1 MLFFIKNNPQKLLSK
16 YSNSEDQNIPEKKKI
31 IKRLIELDAEDEL
44 LTLFVRGNK
53 TSKNI
58 NNYLF
63 EKYQDDQKQLLWFYN
78 QNIKK
83 NECIERLIDLDA
95 EEELLQIFD
104 KDKMNDNINDYL
116 FEKYKN
122 DPKQLLVLHD
132 NDVKRNGCIERLIN
146 LDAEEEILQIF
157 NKDKMNEKIN
167 NYFLQKYQ
175 NDPKQLFWLYNQNIK
190 KNECI
195 KRLIYLDAE
204 KQILQ
209 IFNKDKI
216 DDNINDYLFE
226 KYKKDPKQLLWLYN
240 QNIKKNECIER
251 LINLDAEEQIVK
263 IFSSN
268 TKKDKINNYLLKKY
282 QNSPQKLLW
291 LVDWDIKKDE
301 CIKLLIYLDAEVQ
314 ILKIFNKTRM
324 NERINN
330 YFFKKHQNNH
340 QKLLWLANH
349 NIKKNE
355 CIERLINLDAKEQI
369 LEIFSKTRM
378 NEKINNY
385 FLKKYKTNPKQLL
398 WLFNYNIKQVEIIR
412 NLIRLNAQKELYEI
426 ITNDTFNKEICNFI
440 FKQNTANN
448 EELFRLYEKCNLIDF
463 KYKILDQLNRNKAV
477 TELNKIISFRNI
489 FNISELNF
497 IYKYHYDYE
506 QIIDINKITLE
517 NINKQI
523 DKSLILEVS
532 LSFMEYLI
540 KFPEPEYLQSYIIN
554 NYAIFFKAAFQELS
568 HKLLSILCFISA
580 DKFHEQSMIIINKYE
595 FVGCLEDEK
604 IKIKNN
610 YAELII
616 QTDTKEGMKKLVFDR
631 NLKLAQ
637 LFPTESKNILTDIEN
652 QFVIKREKK
661 QVVITNLIT
670 IEKIF
675 QNPVIVQNVD
685 VELNSINNEMK
696 NQLMHISDINEIMKI
711 KTKMK
716 QKQNNIVDKNIF
728 CNSLQFLNEKESNT
742 NKVIHILGELLIK
755 SEFMD
760 VKESILKFSIS
771 SNNRLWLKYIYKIKH
786 YKELQYLILAS
797 IKNKTSCWNLLFLK
811 DMINNK
817 DIPLLKTITNHSS
830 YIDSVAF
837 SPNCEILAFGSRDNT
852 IRLWDMSSGKKLK
865 TLIGHSDCINSL
877 VFSPDGKILASGSWD
892 KTIKLWDVSSGKEL
906 KTLTGHLYRVDSVA
920 FSPNGEIL
928 ASGSHASSIRLWDVS
943 SGKELKTLTG
953 HSYRVDSVAFSPNGK
968 ILASGSYD
976 YTIKLWNVESGREL
990 KTLTGHSRN
999 VLSVAFSPNG
1009 EILASGSQD
1018 RTIRLWDV
1026 GSGRELKKLTGH
1038 SDFIS
1043 SVVYSPNGKIL
1054 ASGSHDKSIRLWD
1067 ISSGKELKTL
1077 IGHFDDVRS
1086 VAFSLNG
1093 EILASGSA
1101 DGTVKLWNIEAFTMR
1116 SKLYLI
1122 EHLLHF
1128 LLNPDE
1134 RNIPDLTKF
1143 LHEIPK
1149 LPQDMRQPV
1158 KEIVEEIISKAGRQS
1173 KSIEIAE
1180 ENNPT
1185 SKDLEIVY

>member
-1 MLFFIKNNPQKLLSK
+1 MNQKLFSNLSS
-16 YSNSEDQNIPEKKKI
+16 Y
-31 IKRLIELDAEDEL
+31 
-44 LTLFVRGNK
+44 
-53 TSKNI
+53 
-58 NNYLF
+58 
-63 EKYQDDQKQLLWFYN
+63 
-78 QNIKK
+78 
-83 NECIERLIDLDA
+83 
-95 EEELLQIFD
+95 
-104 KDKMNDNINDYL
+104 
-116 FEKYKN
+116 
-122 DPKQLLVLHD
+122 
-132 NDVKRNGCIERLIN
+132 
-146 LDAEEEILQIF
+146 
-157 NKDKMNEKIN
+157 
-167 NYFLQKYQ
+167 
-175 NDPKQLFWLYNQNIK
+175 
-190 KNECI
+190 
-195 KRLIYLDAE
+195 
-204 KQILQ
+204 
-209 IFNKDKI
+209 
-216 DDNINDYLFE
+216 
-226 KYKKDPKQLLWLYN
+226 
-240 QNIKKNECIER
+240 
-251 LINLDAEEQIVK
+251 
-263 IFSSN
+263 
-268 TKKDKINNYLLKKY
+268 
-282 QNSPQKLLW
+282 
-291 LVDWDIKKDE
+291 
-301 CIKLLIYLDAEVQ
+301 
-314 ILKIFNKTRM
+314 
-324 NERINN
+324 
-330 YFFKKHQNNH
+330 
-340 QKLLWLANH
+340 
-349 NIKKNE
+349 
-355 CIERLINLDAKEQI
+355 
-369 LEIFSKTRM
+369 
-378 NEKINNY
+378 
-385 FLKKYKTNPKQLL
+385 
-398 WLFNYNIKQVEIIR
+398 
-412 NLIRLNAQKELYEI
+412 
-426 ITNDTFNKEICNFI
+426 
-440 FKQNTANN
+440 
-448 EELFRLYEKCNLIDF
+448 
-463 KYKILDQLNRNKAV
+463 
-477 TELNKIISFRNI
+477 
-489 FNISELNF
+489 NF
-497 IYKYHYDYE
+497 IYKHHYDYE

-517 NINKQI
+517 SINKQI

-811 DMINNK
+811 DMINNR
-817 DIPLLKTITNHSS
+817 DIPLLKTVTGPNSV
-830 YIDSVAF
+830 DSVAF
-837 SPNCEILAFGSRDNT
+837 SPNGKILAFGSRDNT
-852 IRLWDMSSGKKLK
+852 IRLCNVESGKELK
-865 TLIGHSDCINSL
+865 TLTGHSNHIYSV
-877 VFSPDGKILASGSWD
+877 VFSQNGEILASGSRDRTIKLWDVGSGKELKTLTGHSSYIRSVVFSPNGEILASGSSD
-892 KTIKLWDVSSGKEL
+892 KTIKLWSVESGSELKTLTGHSNNVFSVVFSPNGEILASGSDDKSIKLWNVSSGKEL
-906 KTLTGHLYRVDSVA
+906 KTLTGHSSYIRSVVFSLNGEMLASGSWDKTIRLWDVGSGKELKTLTEYSSYINSVVFSQNGEILASGSRDKTIKLWDVESGSELKTLTGHSGYIFSVA

-928 ASGSHASSIRLWDVS
+928 ASGSDD
-943 SGKELKTLTG
+943 G
-953 HSYRVDSVAFSPNGK
+953 
-968 ILASGSYD
+968 
-976 YTIKLWNVESGREL
+976 TIKLWNVE
-990 KTLTGHSRN
+990 
-999 VLSVAFSPNG
+999 
-1009 EILASGSQD
+1009 
-1018 RTIRLWDV
+1018 
-1026 GSGRELKKLTGH
+1026 
-1038 SDFIS
+1038 
-1043 SVVYSPNGKIL
+1043 
-1054 ASGSHDKSIRLWD
+1054 
-1067 ISSGKELKTL
+1067 
-1077 IGHFDDVRS
+1077 
-1086 VAFSLNG
+1086 
-1093 EILASGSA
+1093 
-1101 DGTVKLWNIEAFTMR
+1101 AFTMKP
-1116 SKLYLI
+1116 KLYLI

-1149 LPQDMRQPV
+1149 LPQDIQQPV